1 MSAAAIA
8 AAVVTAAES
17 TEEIDGIRLLLPEPY
32 DIFWSAVVLLIIA
45 IPFFKFALPTL
56 QKVLDERAEKIE
68 GGLAKAEQAQAE
80 AAAALDEYHKQLADA
95 RAEAARI
102 REDARTEGGQI
113 VAEQRTKAQDEAA
126 RITETAQRQI
136 EAERQ
141 QAAVQLRAD
150 VGALATELASKI
162 VGESLEDEVRRSRV
176 VDRFLDDLAAQ
187 TTATSGKGS

>member
-1 MSAAAIA
+1 MSGAAIT
-8 AAVVTAAES
+8 AAVLTAAES
-17 TEEIDGIRLLLPEPY
+17 SEAPDGIQLLLPEPY

-45 IPFFKFALPTL
+45 VPFFRFALPAL
-56 QKVLDERAEKIE
+56 QKVLDERTEKIE
-68 GGLAKAEQAQAE
+68 GGLAKAELAQAE
-80 AAAALDEYHKQLADA
+80 AAAALDEYHQQLAEA

-113 VAEQRTKAQDEAA
+113 VAELRARAQDEAA
-126 RITETAQRQI
+126 RIAETAQRQI

-176 VDRFLDDLAAQ
+176 VDRFLDELEA
-187 TTATSGKGS
+187 TTATSGKGA